1 MNESPIDTPAAREP
15 LQPAASDA
23 DNPLGLDGVEFVEYA
38 TRQPQALGQV
48 LEMMG
53 FRPVARHRSR
63 EVLLYRQGA
72 LNLVVNAHPI
82 DALGATH
89 GGAQPAIGAVGLRV
103 RDARAAREL
112 VLSRGGW
119 EVPTHPEAMELN
131 IPAIHG
137 VGGSR
142 LYLIDRYRDFSIYD
156 VDFLPIPGVDPRPP
170 ALFDLRLF
178 GLVQYIGLE
187 RSKDWTAF
195 YETLLGATAIP
206 DEQRFGI
213 MPSGHLLRVPGRRP
227 ASGFLLQLVEPP
239 LDALDGREA
248 WQRIGLGVGDVLAAV
263 RTLRE
268 RGVEF
273 AESEAVHAERRGAI
287 TKAYLGSVVFEL
299 VQDPLAAA
307 VAQP

>member
-1 MNESPIDTPAAREP
+1 MNTPFTDAAAREP
-15 LQPAASDA
+15 LQDCTSDT
-23 DNPLGLDGVEFVEYA
+23 DNPLGLDGIEFVEYA
-38 TRQPQALGQV
+38 TLQPQALAQV

-82 DALGATH
+82 DALGAAH
-89 GGAQPAIGAVGLRV
+89 GDSRPAIGAVGLRV
-103 RDARAAREL
+103 RDARAAREY

-142 LYLIDRYRDFSIYD
+142 LYLIDRYRDYSIYD

-170 ALFDLRLF
+170 ALFDMRLF
-178 GLVQYIGLE
+178 GLVQYIGLG
-187 RSKDWTAF
+187 RSGDWTAF
-195 YETLLGATAIP
+195 YETLLGATPLP
-206 DEQRFGI
+206 DDERFGI

-227 ASGFLLQLVEPP
+227 GQGFLLQLVEPP
-239 LDALDGREA
+239 VDALDEREA
-248 WQRIGLGVGDVLAAV
+248 WQRIGIGVSDVLAAV
-263 RTLRE
+263 RVLRE

-273 AESEAVHAERRGAI
+273 VESEAVHAERRGAI
-287 TKAYLGSVVFEL
+287 TKAYLGGVVFEL
-299 VQDPLAAA
+299 VQDPLAAQA
-307 VAQP
+307 RS

>member
-1 MNESPIDTPAAREP
+1 MNPSMSDAAAREP
-15 LQPAASDA
+15 LQASTSDEH
-23 DNPLGLDGVEFVEYA
+23 NPLGLDGVEFVEYA
-38 TRQPQALGQV
+38 TLQPQALGQV

-72 LNLVVNAHPI
+72 LNIVVNAHPI
-82 DALGATH
+82 DALGAAH
-89 GGAQPAIGAVGLRV
+89 GDARPTIGAVGLRV
-103 RDARAAREL
+103 RDARAAREY

-156 VDFLPIPGVDPRPP
+156 VDFVPIPGVDPRPP

-178 GLVQYIGLE
+178 GLVQYIGLG
-187 RSKDWTAF
+187 RSQDWTAF
-195 YETLLGATAIP
+195 YDTLLGATPIP
-206 DEQRFGI
+206 DEERFGI

-227 ASGFLLQLVEPP
+227 DSGFLLQLVEPP
-239 LDALDGREA
+239 VDALDEREA
-248 WQRIGLGVGDVLAAV
+248 WQRIGIGVSDVLTAV
-263 RTLRE
+263 RALRE

-273 AESEAVHAERRGAI
+273 VESEAVHAERRGAI
-287 TKAYLGSVVFEL
+287 TKAYLGGVVFEL
-299 VQDPLAAA
+299 VQDPLAAQA
-307 VAQP
+307 RS

>member
-1 MNESPIDTPAAREP
+1 MSDSTAAREP
-15 LQPAASDA
+15 LQASTSDA

-38 TRQPQALGQV
+38 TLQPQALGQV

-72 LNLVVNAHPI
+72 LNIVVNAHPI
-82 DALGATH
+82 DALGAAH
-89 GGAQPAIGAVGLRV
+89 GDTRPAIGAVGLRV
-103 RDARAAREL
+103 RDARAAREY

-142 LYLIDRYRDFSIYD
+142 LYLIDRYHDFSIYD
-156 VDFLPIPGVDPRPP
+156 VDFVPIPGVDPRPP

-178 GLVQYIGLE
+178 GLVQYIGLG
-187 RSKDWTAF
+187 RSGDWTAF
-195 YETLLGATAIP
+195 YETLLGATPIP
-206 DEQRFGI
+206 DEERFGI

-227 ASGFLLQLVEPP
+227 GNGFLLQLVEPP
-239 LDALDGREA
+239 VDALDEREH
-248 WQRIGLGVGDVLAAV
+248 WQRIGIGVGDVLAAV

-268 RGVEF
+268 RGVAF
-273 AESEAVHAERRGAI
+273 VESEAVHAERRGAI
-287 TKAYLGSVVFEL
+287 TKAYLGGVVFEL
-299 VQDPLAAA
+299 VQDPLAAEA
-307 VAQP
+307 RS

>member
-1 MNESPIDTPAAREP
+1 MSDSTAAREP
-15 LQPAASDA
+15 LQASTSDA

-38 TRQPQALGQV
+38 TLQPQALGQV

-72 LNLVVNAHPI
+72 LNIVVNAHPI
-82 DALGATH
+82 DALGAAH
-89 GGAQPAIGAVGLRV
+89 GDTRPAIGAVGLRV
-103 RDARAAREL
+103 RDARAAREY

-142 LYLIDRYRDFSIYD
+142 LYLIDRYHDFSIYD
-156 VDFLPIPGVDPRPP
+156 VDFVPIPGVDPRPP

-178 GLVQYIGLE
+178 GLVQYIGLG
-187 RSKDWTAF
+187 RSGDWTAF
-195 YETLLGATAIP
+195 YETLLGATPIP
-206 DEQRFGI
+206 DEERFGI

-227 ASGFLLQLVEPP
+227 GNGFLLQLVEPP
-239 LDALDGREA
+239 VDSLDEREA
-248 WQRIGLGVGDVLAAV
+248 WQRIGIGVGDVLVAV
-263 RTLRE
+263 RALRE

-273 AESEAVHAERRGAI
+273 VESEAVHAERRGAI
-287 TKAYLGSVVFEL
+287 TKAYLGGVVFEL
-299 VQDPLAAA
+299 VQDPLAAEA
-307 VAQP
+307 RS